1 MASPHRNIP
10 TLVGLAAE
18 AVSNKDFETVAKT
31 VDTPMLQKWHD
42 AQYHRHEVAAD
53 RYLQDLEFVMNDFS
67 AWEGETTRSV
77 QEDLP
82 ARFKL
87 DKTYDIDE
95 VSEQVNKA
103 QAELQGYFKKPR
115 WQRKRVGIPQRRPLA
130 DFGIA
135 MFEYGSPERPSINR
149 GGRPKP
155 FPKVDQYFTNGRPT
169 V

>member
-67 AWEGETTRSV
+67 AWEGETTRSPSFRGTSKNRAGSEKESVSHKDGHSQILELLCSSTEV
-77 QEDLP
+77 QKDHLLT
-82 ARFKL
+82 A
-87 DKTYDIDE
+87 
-95 VSEQVNKA
+95 A
-103 QAELQGYFKKPR
+103 
-115 WQRKRVGIPQRRPLA
+115 VGQSL
-130 DFGIA
+130 
-135 MFEYGSPERPSINR
+135 SQ
-149 GGRPKP
+149 K
-155 FPKVDQYFTNGRPT
+155 
-169 V
+169 